1 MTFFHDWKTGYL
13 VEQEE
18 DEQQTYFFLIIIS
31 KWLFE
36 RERKDEDDDEP
47 IQDLNG
53 YDRPT
58 AGHIVGALMMMNV
71 LQEKW
76 IIFSRNPKLFL
87 HFFRHYASRDIQW
100 CYYVNISG
108 ILPYDAKKLLF
119 HIY

>member
-1 MTFFHDWKTGYL
+1 MMNQYK
-13 VEQEE
+13 
-18 DEQQTYFFLIIIS
+18 IS
-31 KWLFE
+31 
-36 RERKDEDDDEP
+36 
-47 IQDLNG
+47 NG

-58 AGHIVGALMMMNV
+58 AGHMVGALMMMNV

-108 ILPYDAKKLLF
+108 IIP
-119 HIY
+119 